1 MVRFTTAV
9 VPGDQRETRDPFRNL
24 PDKRSGMD
32 PGSSL
37 RFARDDRAN
46 EREVLS

>member
-1 MVRFTTAV
+1 MVHFTTAV
-9 VPGDQRETRDPFRNL
+9 VPGDQRETRDPFLNP

-46 EREVLS
+46 ECGVQP

>member
-24 PDKRSGMD
+24 SDKRSGMD
-32 PGSSL
+32 PGSLL
-37 RFARDDRAN
+37 RSARDDRAG
-46 EREVLS
+46 EWEVQQ